1 MKRGHESSWQSSTHA
16 LEFVFHVLN
25 FKSFFSQQVGAVSCA
40 DETLLLPTEQH
51 GALCP
56 YLHYI
61 IFAEGGGDW
70 TDSHVV
76 CRAKSLANNY
86 NIVQYTAR
94 LHSIVPDVTRP

>member
-51 GALCP
+51 ERCALI
-56 YLHYI
+56 YI
-61 IFAEGGGDW
+61 IFAERGGDW
-70 TDSHVV
+70 TLMLCAVP
-76 CRAKSLANNY
+76 SLLPTIAIYY
-86 NIVQYTAR
+86 NIQLVYIR
-94 LHSIVPDVTRP
+94 LSPT